1 MKHSDALDKIAP
13 ALVAAQKAVS
23 PAHKT
28 ASNPHFRSNYATLGD
43 VWDAAQKP
51 LADNGL
57 AVTQGV
63 EDADDSGFT
72 LVSTL
77 WHTSGQWIS
86 EGVRIP
92 LEKAT
97 AQSAGSGIT
106 YGRRY
111 GLTSLLGIVADDDD
125 DGNAASGKTVTHA
138 SAPVVPISS
147 VKAQST
153 PTAKPN
159 GQPPKA
165 RSAVPSCPTCGGEMY
180 DNRAKKASGEFKPKS
195 PDFTCKDK
203 ECKNE
208 KGYRSGAWVKD
219 DEVVTA
225 MAAPHNVPNHGA
237 GFDHDPDFGPDDDPL
252 PF

>member
-1 MKHSDALDKIAP
+1 MKHSDALDKIIP
-13 ALVAAQKAVS
+13 ALVKAQSEMAVV
-23 PAHKT
+23 PKI
-28 ASNPHFRSNYATLGD
+28 ASNPHYKSLYQTFD
-43 VWDAAQKP
+43 MVMAAIKP
-51 LADNGL
+51 HLAPNGL
-57 AVTQGV
+57 ALTFGMEDGTQHGADVTTTV
-63 EDADDSGFT
+63 
-72 LVSTL
+72 
-77 WHTSGQWIS
+77 WHVSGQWIS
-86 EGVRIP
+86 EAVWLPFDKLTPQGGI
-92 LEKAT
+92 
-97 AQSAGSGIT
+97 SALT
-106 YGRRY
+106 YGSRR
-111 GLTSLLGIVADDDD
+111 GASAMFAIVADDDD
-125 DGNAASGKTVTHA
+125 DGNESSGIKVDGKQQAPAPARAAS
-138 SAPVVPISS
+138 
-147 VKAQST
+147 
-153 PTAKPN
+153 AKPN

-219 DEVVTA
+219 DEAVTA